1 MPTWGTGCLM
11 ERSFYYMDTTL
22 EDRPV
27 WSRLALTAEVIKA
40 ELSAHVGDYKDNV
53 FSWEVTET
61 APMVFSVP
69 FP

>member
-1 MPTWGTGCLM
+1 
-11 ERSFYYMDTTL
+11 MDATL

-40 ELSAHVGDYKDNV
+40 DLSAHVGDYKDNV

-61 APMVFSVP
+61 SLMVFSVP
-69 FP
+69 FPSAEMLNVCT